1 MAGYIG
7 EEFTINLDNLPETC
21 YNKVYCPIT
30 KKIEDEI
37 GIENKLGGDIPFFI
51 EGETWPIHEEIP
63 MAFFCQLKDPR
74 KNDNILYRIFIAI
87 DNDYECENYHISKIE
102 LNQVNLQNQI
112 KISKLEYDN
121 DNELNELNELNEIKE
136 LTKFPAY
143 EITGWNVENELK
155 DCDSIFEILNID
167 PKKSSYYYN
176 ELREKF
182 YDNNSCGIKVGATPA
197 FTQYAD
203 KKMYEKYNFLQLT
216 DTSILPYHWG
226 DSGIAHITDDC
237 ELYWDCC

>member
-1 MAGYIG
+1 MAKYIS
-7 EEFTINLDNLPETC
+7 EEFTIDLDNLPETC

-30 KKIEDEI
+30 KKIEEDEI
-37 GIENKLGGDIPFFI
+37 GIEEKFGGDIPFFI
-51 EGETWPIHEEIP
+51 EEESWPIHEEVP
-63 MAFFCQLKDPR
+63 MTFFCQLKD
-74 KNDNILYRIFIAI
+74 DNILYRIFIAI
-87 DNDYECENYHISKIE
+87 DNDYACENYYITKIE
-102 LNQVNLQNQI
+102 LNQANLQKQI
-112 KISKLEYDN
+112 KIQKPEFN
-121 DNELNELNELNEIKE
+121 NNKLNEFNEIIE

-143 EITGWNVENELK
+143 EITGWNTKNELK

-182 YDNNSCGIKVGATPA
+182 YDNNNYGIKVGGTPS

-216 DTSILPYHWG
+216 DTSILPYGWG
-226 DSGIAHITDDC
+226 DSGIAHITEDC